1 MAINAA
7 STAISTILCVHN
19 GRCFLLR
26 IFDGLVFLCQK
37 PGPCRPQPKKKSHSK
52 HSPCLPA
59 ASVRYDSIFCRSFS
73 RLTAARPSASLLP
86 SVAKSCKNAQNHVS
100 ILPTNGANC
109 KRVFGPLF
117 PVVRPFGHSSWKEL
131 CFPLRFLPVLG
142 DFSRDCSLTSFLS
155 YFIIYLTDRRPRP
168 ADNFMPAQVPP
179 AHGGIQCEVG
189 CNSRA
194 IPLLCRWSAP
204 LGGHWFSKL
213 GRLGRAVK
221 PSQKTAFAGR
231 MFHFL
236 RGNRE

>member
-1 MAINAA
+1 MVSFFYVKNLDPAGP
-7 STAISTILCVHN
+7 SPKRKVTANTA
-19 GRCFLLR
+19 
-26 IFDGLVFLCQK
+26 
-37 PGPCRPQPKKKSHSK
+37 
-52 HSPCLPA
+52 PCLPA
-59 ASVRYDSIFCRSFS
+59 ASVRYGTLYFLSFVFQANGGS
-73 RLTAARPSASLLP
+73 SKCFSTPVCSK
-86 SVAKSCKNAQNHVS
+86 VVQECTKSCFYSTNEWGELQEGFRPA
-100 ILPTNGANC
+100 LPRCA
-109 KRVFGPLF
+109 PL
-117 PVVRPFGHSSWKEL
+117 FGHSSWKEL